1 MLSKNL
7 PDPGPVPEDKLNFEI
22 GDIVVCKK
30 AGWSTG
36 IIRDI
41 WYREDEWETGKYIP
55 YEVLL
60 LNGDIILVDKDSKDN
75 IRLVSELSAKEK
87 YELSV

>member
-1 MLSKNL
+1 MLIIGL
-7 PDPGPVPEDKLNFEI
+7 YPGITGAICFFEI
-22 GDIVVCKK
+22 GDIVVCKQ

-36 IIRDI
+36 IIRDV

-60 LNGDIILVDKDSKDN
+60 LDGDRILVDKDSKDN
-75 IRLVSELSAKEK
+75 IRLVSELSAKDR
-87 YELSV
+87 YELYD